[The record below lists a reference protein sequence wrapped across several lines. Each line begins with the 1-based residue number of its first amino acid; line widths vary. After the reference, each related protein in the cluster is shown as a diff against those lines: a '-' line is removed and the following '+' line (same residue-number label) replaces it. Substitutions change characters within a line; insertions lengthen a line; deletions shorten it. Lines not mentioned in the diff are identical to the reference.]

1 MLLAAFRAPAEA
13 DLVEALRVSDAYL
26 PPLALVAC
34 VGDDVVGQLLMTRC
48 RAGNLPALALAPM
61 AVLPEH
67 QRRGVGTALVKHAL
81 AAARAIDERLV
92 IVLGHPDYYPRFGFR
107 PARPFGI
114 RPPCDVPDEA
124 WMALWL
130 QEQGVV
136 DGVVE
141 YAEAFGRL

>member
-1 MLLAAFRAPAEA
+1 MLLAAFRTPAEA

-107 PARPFGI
+107 PARPMGI
-114 RPPCDVPDEA
+114 TPPWDVPDEA